1 MPAAYAHHR
10 HGGIIARRAAVEA
23 VAFVD
28 NQPGGELGAVF
39 WQVVGHG
46 VVGDGIARPA
56 EVHQIAHARV
66 FRAVAHGDEYVVQL
80 DGEGALPDGLA
91 GNHARDP
98 GIVEQLALAQHDG
111 GGVIKLDDVR
121 GFVVQNA
128 DDGEGRIGHLA
139 HAAHRQRACDGGD
152 ALLQRDAAGDHG
164 AENLAGE
171 GGEDVGLHPA
181 AQAVGQHQRQI
192 LVPAAGQL
200 HLVAAEGFA
209 VLVHADGAGFNP
221 QVIHGPSHPLAW

>member
-1 MPAAYAHHR
+1 MAAAHAHHG

-66 FRAVAHGDEYVVQL
+66 FRAVAHGDEHIVQL

-98 GIVEQLALAQHDG
+98 GIVEELALAQHDG
-111 GGVIKLDDVR
+111 GGVVKLDDVR
-121 GFVVQNA
+121 GFVVQNP
-128 DDGEGRIGHLA
+128 DDGKGGIGHLA
-139 HAAHRQRACDGGD
+139 HAAHRQGACDGGD
-152 ALLQRDAAGDHG
+152 ALLQRDAAGNHG

-171 GGEDVGLHPA
+171 GGEDVGLDPA
-181 AQAVGQHQRQI
+181 AQAVGQHQREV

-200 HLVAAEGFA
+200 HLVAAEGFP
-209 VLVHADGAGFNP
+209 VLVHADGTGFNP